1 VFAHSEFKSNNLT
14 IVDKSLT
21 FVEQIDLIRRQAILS
36 LNNDRQNSLG
46 QFFTPFSV
54 AKMMSSMFETDRRT
68 IRLLDAGAGAG
79 VLTASFVAKACA
91 QKNKPQEIAV
101 TVFELDQNLIPYLE
115 QTLARCRKECE
126 KNGINFTSEIRNVDF
141 ITVAV
146 NSCSNGLFDTE
157 EKMSFDLAI
166 LNPPYGKIN
175 TNSEANRLLRSC
187 GINAPNLYA
196 AFLALSAEML
206 VPDGELVAITPRSFC
221 NGNYFKPFRQYFTER
236 MTFRRFHVFD
246 SRKEIFDDDILQE
259 NIIFHAVKNKS
270 EEFKNSEV
278 IISTSHN
285 GFESDENSIRI
296 KGNELIKP
304 NDKELFIHLG
314 GDELDQEIT
323 ERMRYFQTPLEDLG
337 LIVSTGKIV
346 DFRIKEFLQNGLD
359 AASAPLIY
367 PHNIQ
372 KGFVNYPVAHSKK
385 HDAVQ
390 IKKET
395 ESFLIEKGVYVVVKR
410 FSSKEEKRRV
420 TAALITPDRVPN
432 EKIALENHLN
442 YFHAKGHGLNADLAK
457 GLALYLNSSILDA
470 SFRQFSGHTQVNAS
484 DLRYLKYPTREELVE
499 LGKHFNGHL
508 PSQEEIDLLINRILL
523 KMSDTNFDIEAGKGK
538 LDEALSVLQ
547 QLGFPAAQQNERS
560 ALSLL
565 ALLNLKPNNGWS
577 AAESPMVGV
586 TQMMKYFAS
595 VYGKE
600 YMPNTRESVRKL
612 TIHQFLDAGL
622 IVINPDKPDRAINSG
637 STVYQI
643 APVALTLLR
652 KFGTEEW
659 DAELEKYLSEV
670 GTLREKYAQARDMKR
685 LPVTLPGGQ
694 AITLSPGGQNVLITE
709 IIENFCAYFTPDG
722 KVLYI
727 GDADE
732 KWAVFDEQKLG
743 ELGVTVDS
751 HGKMPDVVVFYEAK
765 NWLVLIEAVTSHGP
779 VNPKRREEL
788 KKLFFGATVGLV
800 YVTAFP
806 DRKTMVRYLSEIA
819 WETEVWVA
827 DAPTHLIHFN
837 GERFLGPYES

>member
-1 VFAHSEFKSNNLT
+1 MLAQSEFKINNLALS
-14 IVDKSLT
+14 DKCST
-21 FVEQIDLIRRQAILS
+21 FVEQIDLIRHQAILS
-36 LNNDRQNSLG
+36 INSNRQNSLG

-54 AKMMSSMFETDRRT
+54 AKLMSSMLSTDQSN
-68 IRLLDAGAGAG
+68 IRLLDAGAGVG
-79 VLTASFVAKACA
+79 VLTASFIAKACEQ
-91 QKNKPQEIAV
+91 QKKPQEIAV
-101 TVFELDQNLIPYLE
+101 TVFEFDQNLIPYLE
-115 QTLARCRKECE
+115 QTLAHCRKECE
-126 KNGINFTSEIRNVDF
+126 LNGIKFTSIIRNEDF
-141 ITVAV
+141 IAAAV
-146 NSCSNGLFDTE
+146 NACSNGLFDAE
-157 EKMSFDLAI
+157 EKMSFDAAI
-166 LNPPYGKIN
+166 LNPPYGKVN
-175 TNSEANRLLRSC
+175 TNSEANRLLRNC

-196 AFLALSAEML
+196 AFLALSSEIL
-206 VPDGELVAITPRSFC
+206 VPGGELVAITPRSFC

-246 SRKEIFDDDILQE
+246 SRKEIFDDILQE
-259 NIIFHAVKNKS
+259 NIILHAVKDKS
-270 EEFKNSEV
+270 ENSENSEV

-285 GFESDENSIRI
+285 GFEGDENLFRI
-296 KGNELIKP
+296 KGDELIRP
-304 NDKELFIHLG
+304 GDKELFIHLG
-314 GDELDQEIT
+314 GDELDQDIV
-323 ERMRYFQTPLEDLG
+323 ERMKHFQTPLEELG
-337 LIVSTGKIV
+337 LLVSTGKIV
-346 DFRIKEFLQNGLD
+346 DFRVKEFLQNGL
-359 AASAPLIY
+359 AAYAAPLIY
-367 PHNIQ
+367 PHNLQ
-372 KGFVNYPVAHSKK
+372 NGFVNYPVTHPKK
-385 HDAVQ
+385 FDAVRL
-390 IKKET
+390 KSET
-395 ESFLIEKGVYVVVKR
+395 EPFLIEKGTYVVVKR
-410 FSSKEEKRRV
+410 FSAKEEKRRV
-420 TAALITPDRVPN
+420 TAALISPERLPG

-442 YFHAKGHGLNADLAK
+442 YFHAKGRGIELNLAK
-457 GLALYLNSSILDA
+457 GLALFLNSSILDA
-470 SFRQFSGHTQVNAS
+470 YFRQFSGHTQVNAS

-538 LDEALSVLQ
+538 IEEALSVLR

-565 ALLNLKPNNGWS
+565 ALLNLKPNDDWL
-577 AAESPMVGV
+577 AAESPLIGV

-600 YMPNTRESVRKL
+600 YMPNTRESVRRQ

-643 APVALTLLR
+643 APAALDLLR
-652 KFGTEEW
+652 KFSTEEW
-659 DAELEKYLSEV
+659 DAGLENYLSEV

-709 IIENFCAYFTPDG
+709 IIENFCAYFTPGG

-788 KKLFFGATVGLV
+788 KKLFSGATIGLV

-837 GERFLGPYES
+837 GERFLGPYE